1 MRTWIMPAKTF
12 GTSIRA
18 VGSNDEPTHF
28 PPGIV
33 DPDPRAYLHLPH
45 HPLPPA
51 IERGLSR
58 STPHEQGEDC
68 QASRDCTASAPVRRY
83 QEAHRLNVPDTRK
96 IGRSWCKGKVCQ

>member
-18 VGSNDEPTHF
+18 VGSNDEPTHY

-33 DPDPRAYLHLPH
+33 DPDPRASLHLPH

-51 IERGLSR
+51 IERVLSR
-58 STPHEQGEDC
+58 STPHEPGEDC
-68 QASRDCTASAPVRRY
+68 PASRDCTATAPLRPY
-83 QEAHRLNVPDTRK
+83 PAPHPLQVPD
-96 IGRSWCKGKVCQ
+96 SNQAQPPPPP